1 MPGKGKKMDYPV
13 IDVHGTGINIRNMLR
28 DRHISVADTANYLG
42 ATTSLVYRYI
52 RGDVL
57 PSTDRLLALSIML
70 GVTVNDILATA

>member
-1 MPGKGKKMDYPV
+1 MDYPV
-13 IDVHGTGINIRNMLR
+13 IDVHGTGNNIRNMLR
-28 DRHISVADTANYLG
+28 DRHISIADTANYLG
-42 ATTSLVYRYI
+42 ATTSLLYRYI

>member
-1 MPGKGKKMDYPV
+1 MNYPV
-13 IDVHGTGINIRNMLR
+13 IDVHGTGNNIGNMLK

-57 PSTDRLLALSIML
+57 PSTDRLLALSMML